1 MTELRTLNRPGGLIV
16 VLSGPSGVG
25 KDTLLQHFLNTTPGC
40 VRLVTCTTR
49 PRRPDER
56 DGVDY
61 QFVSVE
67 EFRRMQ
73 EAGELLES
81 AEVFGHHYGSPR
93 KFVEEKTAR
102 GLDVI
107 LRIDV
112 QGGVSVRKAAPGAV
126 LVFLAPPS
134 FEELERRLRGR
145 NTETA
150 ASIARRLAEARREME
165 AASEYDY
172 LIVHD
177 STERA
182 AEDLRAVLRAEHL
195 RIVRAS

>member
-1 MTELRTLNRPGGLIV
+1 M

-25 KDTLLQHFLNTTPGC
+25 KDTLLQHFLKTTPNC

-49 PRRPDER
+49 PPRPEER

-61 QFVSVE
+61 QFVSVD
-67 EFRRMQ
+67 EFRRMRDS
-73 EAGELLES
+73 GELLES
-81 AEVFGHHYGSPR
+81 AEVFGHFYGSPR
-93 KFVEEKTAR
+93 RFVEEKTAL

-112 QGGVSVRKAAPGAV
+112 QGGVSVRSAAPEAV

-134 FEELERRLRGR
+134 MEELERRLRGR
-145 NTETA
+145 NTETGE
-150 ASIARRLAEARREME
+150 SLARRLAEARREME
-165 AASEYDY
+165 AAAEYDY
-172 LIVHD
+172 LIIHD

-195 RIVRAS
+195 RIVKAS

>member
-1 MTELRTLNRPGGLIV
+1 MREPRTLSRTGGLIV

-25 KDTLLQHFLNTTPGC
+25 KDTLLQYFLKTTPCC

-49 PRRPDER
+49 PPRPDEQ

-81 AEVFGHHYGSPR
+81 ADVFGYHYGSPR
-93 KFVEEKTAR
+93 RFVEEQTAR

-112 QGGVSVRKAAPGAV
+112 QGGVSVRKAAPEAV

-134 FEELERRLRGR
+134 FEELERRLKGR
-145 NTETA
+145 NTETEE
-150 ASIARRLAEARREME
+150 SLRRRLAEARREME

-172 LIVHD
+172 LIIHD

-182 AEDLRAVLRAEHL
+182 AEDLRAILRAEHL
-195 RIVRAS
+195 RIVKKS

>member
-1 MTELRTLNRPGGLIV
+1 
-16 VLSGPSGVG
+16 
-25 KDTLLQHFLNTTPGC
+25 
-40 VRLVTCTTR
+40 
-49 PRRPDER
+49 
-56 DGVDY
+56 VDY

-81 AEVFGHHYGSPR
+81 ADVFGYHYGSPR
-93 KFVEEKTAR
+93 RFVEEQTAR

-112 QGGVSVRKAAPGAV
+112 QGGVSVRKAAPEAV

-134 FEELERRLRGR
+134 FEELERRLKGR
-145 NTETA
+145 NTETEE
-150 ASIARRLAEARREME
+150 SLRRRLAEARREME

-172 LIVHD
+172 LIIHD

-182 AEDLRAVLRAEHL
+182 AEDLRAILRAEHL
-195 RIVRAS
+195 RIVKKS

>member
-1 MTELRTLNRPGGLIV
+1 M

-25 KDTLLQHFLNTTPGC
+25 KDTLLQHFLKTTPNC

-49 PRRPDER
+49 PPRPEER

-61 QFVSVE
+61 QFVSVD
-67 EFRRMQ
+67 EFRRMRDS
-73 EAGELLES
+73 GELLES
-81 AEVFGHHYGSPR
+81 AEVFGHFYGSPR
-93 KFVEEKTAR
+93 RFVEEKTAL

-112 QGGVSVRKAAPGAV
+112 QGGVSVRSAAPEAV

-134 FEELERRLRGR
+134 MEELERRLRGR
-145 NTETA
+145 NTETGE
-150 ASIARRLAEARREME
+150 SLARRLAEARREMYTL
-165 AASEYDY
+165 SEYDY
-172 LIVHD
+172 LIIHD

-195 RIVRAS
+195 RIVKAS

>member
-1 MTELRTLNRPGGLIV
+1 
-16 VLSGPSGVG
+16 
-25 KDTLLQHFLNTTPGC
+25 
-40 VRLVTCTTR
+40 
-49 PRRPDER
+49 
-56 DGVDY
+56 
-61 QFVSVE
+61 VSVE

-145 NTETA
+145 NTETD